1 MNATNNNDITAIP
14 EFTNAIFFVLF
25 HRVFFRG
32 LEKNLDDLLRFIL
45 DTIWNDINENMVEN
59 NRISDNY
66 SLKTLKINFL

>member
-14 EFTNAIFFVLF
+14 EFTNPIFFALF
-25 HRVFFRG
+25 SRAFFRG
-32 LEKNLDDLLRFIL
+32 PEKNLEDLLSFIL
-45 DTIWNDINENMVEN
+45 DTIWNDINENMVGN